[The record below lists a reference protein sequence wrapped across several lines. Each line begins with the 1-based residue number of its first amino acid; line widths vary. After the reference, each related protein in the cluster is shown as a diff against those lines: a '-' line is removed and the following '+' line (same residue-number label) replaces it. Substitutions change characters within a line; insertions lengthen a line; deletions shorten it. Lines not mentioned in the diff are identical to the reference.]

1 MSELARSMV
10 AVSSEAR
17 YMRVVA
23 SDECPI
29 PSLITLI
36 ATPFRYATEAQLWRA
51 TYIVRCSGR
60 CIRPAIV
67 WRRALM
73 REAVRRY
80 EAYTEVLPGET
91 RGSRKGL
98 SDAGYCRQ

>member
-36 ATPFRYATEAQLWRA
+36 ATPFRYATR
-51 TYIVRCSGR
+51 G
-60 CIRPAIV
+60 PAVARHIHC
-67 WRRALM
+67 
-73 REAVRRY
+73 
-80 EAYTEVLPGET
+80 EVQRKVHTSCNSVET
-91 RGSRKGL
+91 GV
-98 SDAGYCRQ
+98 DA